1 LLKNTNEKTNEKRGK
16 ISTIFWDFLSSNSRI
31 LISSLYHFGDTC
43 LADRCFPHFF
53 AVPLRGHLS
62 RRPLFSSFLRCTTS
76 GTLASQTAIFLIS
89 SLYHFGDTCLADR
102 CFPHFFAVP
111 LRGHLPRRP
120 PFSSFLRCTTSGTL
134 VSQTAVFLISSLY
147 HFGDTCLADRCFPH
161 FFAVPLRGHLSR
173 RPLFSSFLRCTT
185 SGTLVSQTAVFLISS
200 LYHFGDTCLADRHFP
215 HFFAVPLRGHLS
227 RRPLFS
233 SFLRCT
239 TSGTLAS
246 QTAIFLISS
255 LYHFGDTCLADR
267 CFPHFF
273 AVPLRGHLSRRP
285 LFSSFLR
292 CTTSGT
298 LASQTAIFLISSL
311 YHFGDTCLAD
321 RCFTHFFAI

>member
-1 LLKNTNEKTNEKRGK
+1 LGLPFFQFPN
-16 ISTIFWDFLSSNSRI
+16 
-31 LISSLYHFGDTC
+31 
-43 LADRCFPHFF
+43 PHFF

-239 TSGTLAS
+239 TSGTLVS